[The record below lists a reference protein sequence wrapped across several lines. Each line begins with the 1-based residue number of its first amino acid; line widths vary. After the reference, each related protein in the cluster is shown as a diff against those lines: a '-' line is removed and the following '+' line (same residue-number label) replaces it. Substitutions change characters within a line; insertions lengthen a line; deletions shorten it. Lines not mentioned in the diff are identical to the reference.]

1 MFYDFIFYYSLPY
14 LLNLMLKDFWAM
26 IFPEFCVA
34 CQNSIMKG
42 EGQICTNCRFSLPF
56 TDYHLRA
63 ENEFTL
69 KLAAKLPLVY
79 GLAYLKFT
87 KSSRV
92 QRILHA
98 LKYEGNQEIGELL
111 GHWYGVILKENNFE
125 GVFDVIIPVPLHPSK
140 LKKRGYNQS
149 DCIAKGLS
157 TGLGIKWSSEILIR
171 TKATESQTKKNRIE
185 RWLNVADIF
194 TVTNPQLIENQHI
207 LLVDDVVTTGST
219 LESCWQAL
227 EKAGAKKVSVGALA
241 AAQ

>member
-1 MFYDFIFYYSLPY
+1 
-14 LLNLMLKDFWAM
+14 MLKDFWAM

-34 CQNSIMKG
+34 CQTPVVKG
-42 EGQICTNCRFSLPF
+42 EGQVCTNCRYSLPF
-56 TDYHLRA
+56 ADYHLHP
-63 ENEFTL
+63 ENEFTQ
-69 KLAAKLPLVY
+69 KLATKLPLKY

-111 GHWYGVILKENNFE
+111 GYWYGNILKESQFE

-140 LKKRGYNQS
+140 LRKRGYNQS

-157 TGLGIKWSSEILIR
+157 EGLGVKWSSEILVR
-171 TKATESQTKKNRIE
+171 TKATESQTKKSRME
-185 RWLNVADIF
+185 RWFNVSQIF
-194 TVTNPQLIENQHI
+194 AVTKPQLIDNQHI
-207 LLVDDVVTTGST
+207 LLIDDVVTTGAT
-219 LESCWQAL
+219 LEACWQAL
-227 EKAGAKKVSVGALA
+227 ENAGAKSVSVMALA